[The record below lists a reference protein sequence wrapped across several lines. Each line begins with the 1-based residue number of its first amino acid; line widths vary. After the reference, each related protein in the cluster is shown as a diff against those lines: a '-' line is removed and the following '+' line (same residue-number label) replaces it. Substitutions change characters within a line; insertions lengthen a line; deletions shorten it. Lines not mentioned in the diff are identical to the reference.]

1 MKKHII
7 YLILFLLPI
16 LNHAQNNNIQITSNE
31 LFKLRVDPLIYE
43 YSGSFFEDGRIPNF
57 TDSRNF
63 SVKTTLVNTATKK
76 EMDLP
81 NEHVADTLNLIPQL
95 ILLNLEKNTISIKG
109 TVSGGWTG
117 GKSDVHIYIGQRN
130 DTIQHIKLVPT
141 LEANIIYNGKELAET
156 VIIDTIPAFNLK
168 NFIHV
173 NSENAYEDHPH
184 RAFEIIAPI
193 NKTSILAI
201 GQNDCFA
208 EIFEIGKL
216 LEYYILPEKGKK
228 KKK

>member
-1 MKKHII
+1 MKIFS
-7 YLILFLLPI
+7 ILFLVAINNLS
-16 LNHAQNNNIQITSNE
+16 AQTNSSDIQITSSE
-31 LFKLRVDPLIYE
+31 LFKVRVDRFLYE
-43 YSGSFFEDGRIPNF
+43 YSGSFFEDGKIPNF
-57 TDSRNF
+57 TSSRNLNL
-63 SVKTTLVNTATKK
+63 KTILVNTETKK

-81 NEHVADTLNLIPQL
+81 NEHVADTLHLNPQL
-95 ILLNLEKNTISIKG
+95 ILLNLEKKTISIKG

-141 LEANIIYNGKELAET
+141 LEANIIYNGKELTET
-156 VIIDTIPAFNLK
+156 VIVDTIPAFNLK

-173 NSENAYEDHPH
+173 NSENAYEDHPR
-184 RAFEIIAPI
+184 RAFEIIAAI
-193 NKTSILAI
+193 DKTSILAI

>member
-1 MKKHII
+1 MKKYII

-16 LNHAQNNNIQITSNE
+16 LNHAQNNNIQITPND
-31 LFKLRVDPLIYE
+31 LFKLRVDQFIYE
-43 YSGSFFEDGRIPNF
+43 YSGNFFEDGRIPNF
-57 TDSRNF
+57 TDRRNF
-63 SVKTTLVNTATKK
+63 RVKTTLVNTSTKK

-81 NEHVADTLNLIPQL
+81 DQHVADNLNLIPQL
-95 ILLNLEKNTISIKG
+95 ILLNLEKKTISIKG

-141 LEANIIYNGKELAET
+141 LEVNIIYNGKELTET
-156 VIIDTIPAFNLK
+156 AIVDTIPALNLK

-173 NSENAYEDHPH
+173 NSENAYEDHPQ
-184 RAFEIIAPI
+184 RAFEISAPI
-193 NKTSILAI
+193 DKSSILAI
-201 GQNDCFA
+201 GQSDCFA

-216 LEYYILPEKGKK
+216 LEHYPLSGKGKK
-228 KKK
+228 KNK